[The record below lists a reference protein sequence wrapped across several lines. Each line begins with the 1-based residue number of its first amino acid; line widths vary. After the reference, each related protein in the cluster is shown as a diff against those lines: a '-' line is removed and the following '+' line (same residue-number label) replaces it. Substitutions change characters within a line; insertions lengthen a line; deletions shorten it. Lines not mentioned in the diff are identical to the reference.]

1 MNHDR
6 SPYFFLGSLILL
18 IGIGLVAVKACR
30 TAPPPVSLDELL
42 ERPPGD
48 ASILSVLDGTTGGI
62 ASALPASFRTGVPD
76 GCPGDGLALYVEAPR
91 VGQPTAVWALWP
103 PQDGD
108 RYLLL
113 SSRVEATPFHRAGC
127 FLTGPTE
134 WVFPLPPG
142 TNSGFHLPAPPTEAL
157 GSDWGVQLMQVD
169 ATEDRRVRLSAGF
182 WARVGG

>member
-1 MNHDR
+1 MRNE
-6 SPYFFLGSLILL
+6 SLGLSLVMVLL
-18 IGIGLVAVKACR
+18 VALGLVLTNCR
-30 TAPPPVSLDELL
+30 TADAPTTLDEIL

-48 ASILSVLDGTTGGI
+48 LSILSALDGDGSSSI
-62 ASALPASFRTGVPD
+62 ASSFPASFRTGVPD

-91 VGQPTAVWALWP
+91 VGQQIAVWAMWP
-103 PQDGD
+103 PQDGA
-108 RYLLL
+108 RYILL
-113 SSRVEATPFHRAGC
+113 SSRVEATPFHREGC

-142 TNSGFHLPAPPTEAL
+142 TSSGFYVPAPPPEAL

-182 WARVGG
+182 WALVGN